1 MFRGLPTTLEEE
13 VMVGPDDGEREGQ
26 EAECSQ
32 SERVLPGARIMSSV
46 DKGNVRWTMQ
56 SWLS

>member
-1 MFRGLPTTLEEE
+1 
-13 VMVGPDDGEREGQ
+13 MVGPDDGEREGQ